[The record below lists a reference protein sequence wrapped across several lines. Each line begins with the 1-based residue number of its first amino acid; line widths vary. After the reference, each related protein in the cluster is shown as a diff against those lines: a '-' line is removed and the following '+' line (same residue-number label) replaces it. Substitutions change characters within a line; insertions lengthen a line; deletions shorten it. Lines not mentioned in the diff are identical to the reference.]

1 MGKVAGRQDD
11 LIRAVDRA
19 LAGDWDAAHDL
30 AQRHEGDALADW
42 LHAVLHKLQGDT
54 GNSRYWY
61 RRTPHTFE
69 EFEAWSWRRSGARL
83 LSERHGD
90 NCARTG
96 CAVPLIGSDR

>member
-1 MGKVAGRQDD
+1 MGKVASRQDD
-11 LIRAVDRA
+11 LIRAVDQA

-30 AQRHEGDALADW
+30 AQCHEGDALADW

-69 EFEAWSWRRSGARL
+69 EFDDPSLELAAIRRAL
-83 LSERHGD
+83 
-90 NCARTG
+90 
-96 CAVPLIGSDR
+96 VK